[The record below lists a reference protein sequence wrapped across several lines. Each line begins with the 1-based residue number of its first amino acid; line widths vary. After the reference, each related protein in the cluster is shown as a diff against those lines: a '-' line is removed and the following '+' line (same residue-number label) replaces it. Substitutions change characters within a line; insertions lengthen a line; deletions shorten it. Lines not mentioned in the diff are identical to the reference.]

1 MVSGFFNSH
10 VEFARHY
17 LAEIRRDETCV
28 VFVQDEQMLEIL
40 DIKSDG
46 EQTWDYACFPNEDL
60 LNKYAGLGGRNGF
73 RFYSIPRHYPE
84 NEAGREAL
92 ILTMSDQIE
101 RIEDLTSELPE
112 MTFHI
117 AANTLVSDKL
127 NRLGEREN
135 VNIYPC
141 VSREKLDELW
151 NRCDFYLDVNH
162 WREIYDAVNVAHQNN
177 LLIVGFENTMHHPE
191 LLVKG
196 CKFLER
202 DYKKMVLVIKYVMR
216 SPELMQ
222 KLLLVQQRKKKAIWK
237 EILKEE

>member
-1 MVSGFFNSH
+1 MFG
-10 VEFARHY
+10 
-17 LAEIRRDETCV
+17 
-28 VFVQDEQMLEIL
+28 QD
-40 DIKSDG
+40 
-46 EQTWDYACFPNEDL
+46 
-60 LNKYAGLGGRNGF
+60 
-73 RFYSIPRHYPE
+73 
-84 NEAGREAL
+84 
-92 ILTMSDQIE
+92 DQIE

-117 AANTLVSDKL
+117 AANTSVSDKL
-127 NRLGEREN
+127 NQLGEREN

-177 LLIVGFENTMHHPE
+177 LLVMGFENTMHHPE

-196 CKFLER
+196 CKFLTQ
-202 DYKKMVLVIKYVMR
+202 DYKKMVLVIKYVMK